1 MPEVTGSSPVSST
14 RNAKRRGGVSR
25 PVCSSVRWRSPR
37 RGERGDGGPRI
48 GLLANQ
54 ARDDSDQNVQVD
66 WLLHVVLKAC
76 AQRTRPVLRSG
87 EPRDGGGWWRAPLLR
102 TEDEDLVRQPAI
114 PLVRHFEVAD
124 EYIRPVLYDD

>member
-48 GLLANQ
+48 GLLASQ

-87 EPRDGGGWWRAPLLR
+87 EPRDGGGGGPAPPLRRQRAALPAQPIAA
-102 TEDEDLVRQPAI
+102 LVGP
-114 PLVRHFEVAD
+114 FEGGHQD
-124 EYIRPVLYDD
+124 HRPFLH